1 VNNWL
6 LAGTT
11 FLASA
16 VEAVEAVTIVLAVGY
31 TQSWRSALSGAGWAA
46 ATLSVVVLLCAP
58 ALVRVIPLHAL
69 QLVVGLFLVLFGFTW
84 TRKALWR
91 YSGRKALHDEAA
103 IFEREVALLRQ
114 TDPNTKGERVG
125 FATSYN
131 AVLLEGLEV
140 AVIVIT
146 FGAARSN
153 GILWSAAG
161 ALAAVLIVCI
171 AGFLLRKPFS
181 ALPENTMKFVV
192 GIMLLSFGTYWSGE
206 GLSVLWWYGDLTLAY
221 IIATYLVLSFIL
233 IRALSGAPKSLTH
246 PDAG

>member
-1 VNNWL
+1 MNNWL

-11 FLASA
+11 FLASV

-31 TQSWRSALSGAGWAA
+31 TQSWRSALSGSAWAA
-46 ATLSVVVLLCAP
+46 ATLAAIVIIFGP
-58 ALVRVIPLHAL
+58 ALVRFVPLAEL

-91 YSGRKALHDEAA
+91 YSGRKALHDETA
-103 IFEREVALLRQ
+103 IFEREVAHLRQ
-114 TDPNTKGERVG
+114 VALQAKAEKVG

-146 FGAARSN
+146 FGAAHRN
-153 GILWSAAG
+153 GILWSATG
-161 ALAAVLIVCI
+161 ALAACAMVGV
-171 AGFLLRKPFS
+171 AGFFLRKPFS
-181 ALPENTMKFVV
+181 TVPENTLKFVV

-206 GLSVLWWYGDLTLAY
+206 GLGIPWWYGDVTLAY
-221 IIATYLVLSFIL
+221 IIGVYLIASFLLVRVL
-233 IRALSGAPKSLTH
+233 RGPRKALAE
-246 PDAG
+246 A